1 MVEPIGYDKKRA
13 SQVLDKHDID
23 LLIATTPV
31 NVFYTTGIPTTHVA
45 PNPIL
50 YVLYPQYPFY
60 SLIRRDGEESLIL
73 WMVYASVDKFS
84 WVKDVEGIMS
94 PKGGLQY
101 LEDKINNWD
110 LGGKTIGL
118 ETLMPRYQSE
128 FLRKT
133 FPNANFVDAD
143 RAFLDMRLIKTEEEV
158 KRIKKSTEIAEKAI
172 MNMVDAIKEGISDNE
187 LLQIARRTIIDEGA
201 EGWDH
206 LTMNIGPSDPEAP
219 GIGTV
224 VKPGDVIRLDM
235 GAVWKGYISDVSRE
249 ACVGEVPPKAAEAM
263 ENIIKVQE
271 FCLDNIKPGA
281 DPKQLYEEAVKY
293 HKSLSKRGRAN
304 IIGHSIGLEVE
315 EIHVF
320 GPGTPM
326 DLKFEENM
334 VLDIEAWQL
343 VRGQG
348 LVGIEDCYRITSSGC
363 ERLSS
368 LDKEIFIK

>member
-1 MVEPIGYDKKRA
+1 MVEPIGYDKKKA
-13 SQVLDKHDID
+13 SKVLDNHDID

-31 NVFYTTGIPTTHVA
+31 NVFYTTGIPTLHVA

-50 YVLYPQYPFY
+50 YVLYNQYPNF
-60 SLIRRDGEESLIL
+60 SLVRRDGEESLLL
-73 WMVYASVDKFS
+73 WMVYASTERFS

-94 PKGGLQY
+94 PKAALKY
-101 LEDKINNWD
+101 LGDKINEWD
-110 LGGKTIGL
+110 LAGKTIGL

-143 RAFLDMRLIKTEEEV
+143 RAFLDMRIVKTEEEI

-172 MNMVDAIKEGISDNE
+172 MNMIDAIKEGITDNE
-187 LLQIARRTIIDEGA
+187 LLQIARRSMIDEGA

-219 GIGTV
+219 GIGIA

-235 GAVWKGYISDVSRE
+235 GAVRE
-249 ACVGEVPPKAAEAM
+249 ACVGEVPEKAAEVM

-271 FCLDNIKPGA
+271 FCLDHIKPGG
-281 DPKQLYEEAVKY
+281 DPKQLYDDAMSFFKTY
-293 HKSLSKRGRAN
+293 SKRGRAN

-315 EIHVF
+315 EYHVF
-320 GPGTPM
+320 GPGKPM
-326 DLKFEENM
+326 EFPFEENM

-368 LDKEIFIK
+368 LDKDIFIK